1 MASFFLQTYI
11 RPKIDQSA
19 ARQGRSTAALSSIW
33 ALCVHG
39 RMRSGSVGTVP
50 PPGRI
55 LPPSARHRG
64 ATIPVERGKDVL
76 RSCKGEGSGGRA
88 CAHRAECLAAAP
100 SCRPCSPPTYL
111 GALGVAP
118 AHPATSRIS
127 CAHSLLFHP
136 PGQGGGVAVSACAPR
151 CAPGAA
157 RVSQPPRFAVAAP
170 CAAPALRSHRVP
182 CTAARFAAAAPR
194 APRRSRNPGPRGF
207 PASFA
212 FFLDVVPGISFTAFG
227 RPSTRAPVFGQ
238 SASAAGIVYGY
249 DRPSAW
255 CGRPR

>member
-1 MASFFLQTYI
+1 MPAFSRRWFRRAPPLPPPLPPAAIVAAS
-11 RPKIDQSA
+11 A
-19 ARQGRSTAALSSIW
+19 AALSSIW

-39 RMRSGSVGTVP
+39 RMRLCSVGIVP
-50 PPGRI
+50 PSGRI

-64 ATIPVERGKDVL
+64 ATIPVERGKDVR

-100 SCRPCSPPTYL
+100 SCRPCNPPTYP

-127 CAHSLLFHP
+127 CAHSLPFHP
-136 PGQGGGVAVSACAPR
+136 PGQGGAVAVSARAPCR
-151 CAPGAA
+151 AL
-157 RVSQPPRFAVAAP
+157 
-170 CAAPALRSHRVP
+170 CAAPFAKTRP
-182 CTAARFAAAAPR
+182 ARL
-194 APRRSRNPGPRGF
+194 PGIVCD
-207 PASFA
+207 
-212 FFLDVVPGISFTAFG
+212 FLDVVPGASFTAFG
-227 RPSTRAPVFGQ
+227 RPSTRAPVFGR

-249 DRPSAW
+249 DRPSAR

>member
-1 MASFFLQTYI
+1 MPAFSRRWFRRAPPLPPPLPPAAIVAAS
-11 RPKIDQSA
+11 A
-19 ARQGRSTAALSSIW
+19 AALSSIW

-39 RMRSGSVGTVP
+39 RMRLCSVGIVP
-50 PPGRI
+50 PSGRI

-64 ATIPVERGKDVL
+64 ATIPVERGKDVR

-100 SCRPCSPPTYL
+100 SCRPCNPPTYL

-127 CAHSLLFHP
+127 CAHSLPFHP

-151 CAPGAA
+151 CAPCAA
-157 RVSQPPRFAVAAP
+157 RASQPPRTLHRRVLRSRRTP
-170 CAAPALRSHRVP
+170 RALRRAVREDPARAASRHRLRFSRRCSRRLIHGVRP
-182 CTAARFAAAAPR
+182 PVDTGARLRPIGVG
-194 APRRSRNPGPRGF
+194 SRYRVRIR
-207 PASFA
+207 PASA
-212 FFLDVVPGISFTAFG
+212 
-227 RPSTRAPVFGQ
+227 R
-238 SASAAGIVYGY
+238 
-249 DRPSAW
+249 